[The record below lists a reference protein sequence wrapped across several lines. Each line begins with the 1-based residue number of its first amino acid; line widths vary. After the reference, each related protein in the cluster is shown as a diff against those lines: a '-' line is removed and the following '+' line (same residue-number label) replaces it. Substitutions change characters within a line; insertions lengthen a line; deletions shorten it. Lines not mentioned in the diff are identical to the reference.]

1 MKLAGAFHTPDF
13 LKLMNRAIDEARADL
28 RASGRDDG
36 SDAQRVIMVL
46 RLVASVSAGERN
58 LGRLKSRRSKPPT
71 LARAREEALNRKIR
85 QYCVSMIERLPK
97 ARHVECHPHA

>member
-1 MKLAGAFHTPDF
+1 MKLAGAFHKPDF

-36 SDAQRVIMVL
+36 PDAQRVMVL

-58 LGRLKSRRSKPPT
+58 LGRLKLAALEAADAGAGSRRGSKP
-71 LARAREEALNRKIR
+71 
-85 QYCVSMIERLPK
+85 QD
-97 ARHVECHPHA
+97 